1 MGYNIKSRLLG
12 LIFTLSLFMPGM
24 AQESKKPSVNIG
36 ILAHA
41 YMYAQQNDFGSSEL
55 TTDSKGWSMGA
66 NLYRARL
73 MFDVQFTSR
82 DYVFAETEITAGIG
96 QNADKAASIKILD
109 MQYDHKFFD
118 WLTVSA
124 GKMLV
129 SYNRNGLQTASTLMA
144 NDFSYFQYPYNMN
157 LESPLQNDCGR
168 DVGVNFLGG
177 FFGNK
182 LKYRAGIFD
191 GRRTFEN
198 TKKKPFRVT
207 GRVEY
212 NLNDIDPYSGTTL
225 GECKVFTF
233 GAGVDTQ
240 GSYVGTGADLF
251 IDQPLGQTGAI
262 TANLAYSYLNGGSKD
277 SKYSFAEMIPEQN
290 IYFAELGY
298 YFKDVKL
305 QPWVKFER
313 QDTHHKSTTTNVWG
327 GGLNYF
333 FNGYKANLR
342 LSYIAMN
349 KNLLTESGAL
359 KSKTFGQVW
368 LQVQLCYF

>member
-1 MGYNIKSRLLG
+1 MRFHIKTKLLG
-12 LIFTLSLFMPGM
+12 LTLGLCVMVPAL
-24 AQESKKPSVNIG
+24 AQEKNTSINIG
-36 ILAHA
+36 VLAHA
-41 YMYAQQNDFGSSEL
+41 YLYAQQNDFGSNTLSSE
-55 TTDSKGWSMGA
+55 SKEWGMGA

-73 MFDVQFTSR
+73 MFDVQLGAR
-82 DYVFAETEITAGIG
+82 DHIFAETEITAGIG
-96 QNADKAASIKILD
+96 PDPNKAASIKVLD

-157 LESPLQNDCGR
+157 QESPLQNDCGR
-168 DVGVNFLGG
+168 DVGVNLSGGFLGD
-177 FFGNK
+177 K
-182 LKYRAGIFD
+182 LKYRAGVFD

-212 NLNDIDPYSGTTL
+212 NLRDIDPYSGTTL
-225 GECKVFTF
+225 GEYNVFTF
-233 GAGVDTQ
+233 GGGIDNQ
-240 GSYVGTGADLF
+240 GSYIGTGADMY
-251 IDQPLGQTGAI
+251 IDQPLGKCGSI
-262 TANLAYSYLNGGSKD
+262 TANVAYSYLTGGSKNH
-277 SKYSFAEMIPEQN
+277 KYSFAELIPDQN
-290 IYFAELGY
+290 VYFAELGY
-298 YFKDVKL
+298 YFRDVKL

-313 QDTHHKSTTTNVWG
+313 QDTHDKLTTTNVWG

-333 FNGYKANLR
+333 FNGYKANVR

-349 KNLLTESGAL
+349 KNLLTETGER
-359 KSKTFGQVW
+359 KNKTFGQIW